1 MDRTRLQKIA
11 AELERARMKREHW
24 DNRVKDLER
33 KYQEAERTCIHE
45 MVHAANLS
53 PEQLEGVA
61 GGDECW
67 DCGKHKGCPDVCYM
81 IT

>member
-53 PEQLEGVA
+53 PEQLEELLFRAVPLVPSE
-61 GGDECW
+61 D
-67 DCGKHKGCPDVCYM
+67 PDHPTHQKEVE
-81 IT
+81 

>member
-24 DNRVKDLER
+24 DNLVKDLER

-53 PEQLEGVA
+53 PEQLEELLFREFPLVPA
-61 GGDECW
+61 EDPDHPDE
-67 DCGKHKGCPDVCYM
+67 K
-81 IT
+81 TE